1 MAINFPNNPSNGAQH
16 TASGITWTYDGTTW
30 KADGVT
36 GSYVLPTASATVLG
50 GIKVGSG
57 LTINAG
63 VLATTGG
70 GGGGSQTLDQ
80 VLANGNTTTRDIDT
94 TGKIKFSNNY
104 ANLGDLP
111 SASTY
116 HGMFAHVHG
125 EGAAYYAHAGAWVR
139 LADYSHTHTTP
150 SLDQVLAVG
159 NTTTRDIITTG
170 KILYSNNYANL
181 GDLPSP
187 STYHGMFAHVHGEGH
202 GYYSHAGAW
211 VQLLDTSSSI
221 EELGNV
227 TISSPSTGQVLK
239 YNGSAW
245 VNDTDATGG
254 GGGGSLTIQDE
265 GSSLST
271 AATTINFTGAGVTA
285 SGTGAT
291 KTITIAG
298 GGGSSYTN
306 SDVDAHLNT
315 SSASSNQIL
324 SWNGSDY
331 AWVNDQT
338 GGGSGLASRTT
349 GAATA
354 SSLANDASA
363 NLTITAAKTYALHK
377 IQTSHAAWVTLYT
390 DTTSRTQD
398 ANRTDSTDPV
408 AGSGVIAE
416 VITSDGA
423 TQKITPG
430 AIGYNDDGT
439 PSTNAYVKVVNKSG
453 NTANLTVTLHFVSLE
468 A

>member
-1 MAINFPNNPSNGAQH
+1 MAINFPNSPSNGSQH

-36 GSYVLPTASATVLG
+36 GSYALPTASATVLG

-63 VLATTGG
+63 VLATT
-70 GGGGSQTLDQ
+70 GGSQTLDQ

-104 ANLGDLP
+104 ATLGDLP

-125 EGAAYYAHAGAWVR
+125 EGHGYFAHAGSW
-139 LADYSHTHTTP
+139 T
-150 SLDQVLAVG
+150 
-159 NTTTRDIITTG
+159 
-170 KILYSNNYANL
+170 
-181 GDLPSP
+181 
-187 STYHGMFAHVHGEGH
+187 
-202 GYYSHAGAW
+202 
-211 VQLLDTSSSI
+211 QLLDTGSSI
-221 EELGNV
+221 NELSDV
-227 TISSPSTGQVLK
+227 TIGTPSTGDVLTWS
-239 YNGSAW
+239 GSAW
-245 VNDTDATGG
+245 AATGSTYYTNSDVDTHLNVSAASTGQILSWNGSDYAWVADQTGG
-254 GGGGSLTIQDE
+254 GGSSLTIQDE
-265 GSSLST
+265 GSALST
-271 AATTINFTGAGVTA
+271 AATTLNFVGSGVTA
-285 SGTGAT
+285 SGTGAV

-298 GGGSSYTN
+298 GGTSYAN

-315 SSASSNQIL
+315 SSASSSQIL

-354 SSLANDASA
+354 SSLANDAAA

-423 TQKITPG
+423 TQKITP
-430 AIGYNDDGT
+430 AAMGYNDDGT

-453 NTANLTVTLHFVSLE
+453 NTANLTVTLHFVALE

>member
-1 MAINFPNNPSNGAQH
+1 MAINFPNSPGNGSQH

-36 GSYVLPTASATVLG
+36 GSYALPTASATVLG

-63 VLATTGG
+63 VLATT
-70 GGGGSQTLDQ
+70 GGSQTLDQ

-104 ANLGDLP
+104 ATLGDLP

-125 EGAAYYAHAGAWVR
+125 EG
-139 LADYSHTHTTP
+139 
-150 SLDQVLAVG
+150 
-159 NTTTRDIITTG
+159 
-170 KILYSNNYANL
+170 
-181 GDLPSP
+181 
-187 STYHGMFAHVHGEGH
+187 H
-202 GYYSHAGAW
+202 GYFAHAGAW

-221 EELGNV
+221 NELSDV
-227 TISSPSTGQVLK
+227 TTGTPSTGDVLTWS
-239 YNGSAW
+239 GSAW
-245 VNDTDATGG
+245 AATGSTYYTNSDVDTHLNVSAASTGQILSWNGSDYAWVADQTGG
-254 GGGGSLTIQDE
+254 GGSSLTIQDE

-271 AATTINFTGAGVTA
+271 AATTLNFVGSGVTA
-285 SGTGAT
+285 SGTGAV

-298 GGGSSYTN
+298 GGTSYAN

-315 SSASSNQIL
+315 SSASSSQIL

-354 SSLANDASA
+354 SSLANDAAA

-398 ANRTDSTDPV
+398 ANRTESTDPV

-423 TQKITPG
+423 TQKITP
-430 AIGYNDDGT
+430 AAMGYNDDGT

-453 NTANLTVTLHFVSLE
+453 STAAVTVTLHFVPLE